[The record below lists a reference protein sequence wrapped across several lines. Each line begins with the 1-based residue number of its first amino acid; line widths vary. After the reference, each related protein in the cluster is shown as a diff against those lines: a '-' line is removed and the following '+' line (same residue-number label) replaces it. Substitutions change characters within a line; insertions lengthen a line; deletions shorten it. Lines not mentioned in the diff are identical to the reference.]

1 MELPAKQ
8 HYQFSLFGL
17 LADFLG
23 KWTGLAV
30 LSSWQLQSVKIG
42 IQILKDLGKIKK
54 FFSVR
59 LAAVYSTVNRRCRL
73 FACFFVSDLLLFT
86 ACKHAALV

>member
-1 MELPAKQ
+1 MKHSKAGLQTLSHPQNSTSHLLGLQGLPRTPA
-8 HYQFSLFGL
+8 
-17 LADFLG
+17 
-23 KWTGLAV
+23 
-30 LSSWQLQSVKIG
+30 
-42 IQILKDLGKIKK
+42 QIRKDLGKTKK
-54 FFSVR
+54 LFSVR

>member
-1 MELPAKQ
+1 MRLEAAVYSTVNCHCHPFAWFLFNQP
-8 HYQFSLFGL
+8 YQL
-17 LADFLG
+17 LKVWG
-23 KWTGLAV
+23 KLI
-30 LSSWQLQSVKIG
+30 VKIG
-42 IQILKDLGKIKK
+42 TQVLKDLGKIKK